1 MSWERPTIKTLV
13 SRISGDISARLLD
26 GGTILTRSV
35 LAVLAKVW
43 AGACHG
49 MYGFFAWLFPQVF
62 VDTAEA
68 EFMERWAAVWNIT
81 RLDAS
86 SAVGSVILSGTT
98 GAVVTAGTLLIN
110 NATQQQYSL
119 DADATIASG
128 QAVAAITAVVAGAA
142 GNCAAGTEL
151 SLVAPVTGVTST
163 CTVKAD
169 SNAAGLSGG
178 ADVETD
184 DSLRARVLVR
194 LRTPPRGGS
203 AADYIAWAKSISG
216 VTRAWCYPLMMGP
229 GTVGLCFVTDNA
241 STGPIPTQTMV
252 DRVAAFVETVRPAA
266 MEGVDVFGPTPLEN
280 TVRLKITPDTETLR
294 AAVVQELADLW
305 AREAEPSST
314 LYLSHIREAVSLT
327 ASELDHTLVLPTA
340 DIVADAGVLP
350 ILKTVEF
357 VGSDGTVTPYPVGG
371 AA

>member
-1 MSWERPTIKTLV
+1 MSWERPTIKMLV
-13 SRISGDISARLLD
+13 NRINGDISARLLD

-49 MYGFFAWLFPQVF
+49 MYAFFAWLFPQVF
-62 VDTAEA
+62 VDTAEV
-68 EFMERWAAVWNIT
+68 EFMERWAAVWNII
-81 RLDAS
+81 RLGAS
-86 SAVGSVILSGTT
+86 SAVG
-98 GAVVTAGTLLIN
+98 AVVLTGNNGAIAPAGTLLIN

-119 DADATIASG
+119 DADATIANG
-128 QAVAAITAVVAGAA
+128 QALAAVTAVFSGAA

-151 SLVAPVTGVTST
+151 SLVAPADGILSKCIVN
-163 CTVKAD
+163 AD
-169 SNAAGLSGG
+169 SNGVGISGG
-178 ADVETD
+178 ADVEAD
-184 DSLRARVLVR
+184 DSLRARVLTR
-194 LRTPPRGGS
+194 LRRPPRGGS
-203 AADYIAWAKSISG
+203 SADYVAWAKNVAG
-216 VTRAWCYPLMMGP
+216 VTRAWCYPLMLGP

-241 STGPIPTQTMV
+241 STGPIPTQIMV

-266 MEGVDVFGPTPLEN
+266 MEVVDVFGPEPLEN
-280 TVRLKITPDTETLR
+280 TVRLKIVPDSEDMR

-327 ASELDHTLVLPTA
+327 ASELDHTLILPTQ

-350 ILKTVEF
+350 ILHAVEF
-357 VGSDGTVTPYPVGG
+357 VGTDGVVTVYPVGG